1 MRPLPLNLR
10 DTYGH
15 VRMAVYSAGLDVEI
29 RSADHLP
36 NGMMGCYSER
46 TRTILIDRRLPYV
59 AKRCTLVHELV
70 HWSHGDD
77 RCGLHEMRTRAETA
91 RLLISPTEYALAERM
106 YDGNVWRIADELEVT
121 SGIINDYRTSA
132 RLYIRLT
139 NDEMTPV
146 CQSPKDNPSPSPEYS
161 SGMSPKRT
169 IGIMS
174 VESVAHERPHFP
186 RMDYPPIDVAG
197 SISPTSYAERYGQDA
212 VSIFQCC
219 EFRNRIAGKIVVFG
233 VSFNAKA

>member
-70 HWSHGDD
+70 HWLHGDEQ
-77 RCGLHEMRTRAETA
+77 CGINETRTRMETA
-91 RLLISPTEYALAERM
+91 RLLVDRDRYEIAEAM
-106 YDGNVWRIADELEVT
+106 YDGQPWSIASELELTTQVIT
-121 SGIINDYRTSA
+121 DYQQQLHDSA
-132 RLYIRLT
+132 LL
-139 NDEMTPV
+139 
-146 CQSPKDNPSPSPEYS
+146 
-161 SGMSPKRT
+161 
-169 IGIMS
+169 
-174 VESVAHERPHFP
+174 ER
-186 RMDYPPIDVAG
+186 
-197 SISPTSYAERYGQDA
+197 
-212 VSIFQCC
+212 
-219 EFRNRIAGKIVVFG
+219 
-233 VSFNAKA
+233 